1 MTADAGYSG
10 TPLARKLGIKPD
22 SRVLLVAAPPDFDI
36 SDIPSDAVVHRRSGS
51 ASYDVILAFCPDFER
66 LQSRVSTYV
75 PKLTTAGALW
85 LAWPKRASGVRTDI
99 NENDVRDAGLRA
111 GLVDVKVAA
120 IDATW
125 GSLKFVRRLRD
136 R

>member
-1 MTADAGYSG
+1 MTDVGYSG
-10 TPLARKLGIKPD
+10 TPLVRKLGVKPA
-22 SRVLLVAAPPDFDI
+22 SRVLLVAAPPGFDLE
-36 SDIPSDAVVHRRSGS
+36 DVPPDAVVHRRSGS
-51 ASYDVILAFCPDFER
+51 ASYDVILAFCPDFDR
-66 LQSRVSTYV
+66 LQSRLATYI

-85 LAWPKRASGVRTDI
+85 LAWPKKASGVRTDI
-99 NENDVRDAGLRA
+99 NETIVRDEGLRA
-111 GLVDVKVAA
+111 GLVDVKVTA

>member
-1 MTADAGYSG
+1 MTAAAGYSG
-10 TPLARKLGIKPD
+10 TPLVRKLGIKPA
-22 SRVLLVAAPPDFDI
+22 SRVLLVAAPLGFGIDDVP
-36 SDIPSDAVVHRRSGS
+36 PDAVVHRRSGR
-51 ASYDVILAFCPDFER
+51 ASYDVIVAFCPDFDR
-66 LQSRVSTYV
+66 LRSRLSSCA

-85 LAWPKRASGVRTDI
+85 LAWPKQASGVSTDI
-99 NENDVRDAGLRA
+99 NENVVRDEGLRA

-125 GSLKFVRRLRD
+125 ASLKFVRRLRD

>member
-1 MTADAGYSG
+1 VTNEAGYSG
-10 TPLARKLGIKPD
+10 TPLARKLGIKPTT
-22 SRVLLVAAPPDFDI
+22 RVLLVAAPPEFDI
-36 SDIPSDAVVHRRSGS
+36 ADVPPDAVVHRRSGS
-51 ASYDVILAFCPDFER
+51 ASYDVILAFCPDFDR
-66 LQSRVSTYV
+66 LRSRLSTYT

-85 LAWPKRASGVRTDI
+85 LAWPKRSSGVQTDI
-99 NENDVRDAGLRA
+99 DENVVRDEGLRA

-120 IDATW
+120 IDPTW

>member
-1 MTADAGYSG
+1 MTDAGYSG
-10 TPLARKLGIKPD
+10 TPLARKLGIKPAG
-22 SRVLLVAAPPDFDI
+22 RVLLIAAPPGFDI
-36 SDIPSDAVVHRRSGS
+36 PDVPPDAVVHRRGGS
-51 ASYDVILAFCPDFER
+51 ASYDVILAFCPDLDR
-66 LQSRVSTYV
+66 LQSRLSTYV

-99 NENDVRDAGLRA
+99 DENLVRDEGLRA

-125 GSLKFVRRLRD
+125 ASLKFVRRLRD